1 MDRLQLSRLA
11 VLAAVADHQSFRG
24 AARELQIA
32 PSAVSHAVSA
42 LEESLGVR
50 LLARTTRSVRPTD
63 EGLRLL
69 ERLRPALGGIEAALK
84 GLQEGRDKPAGRL
97 RVTMPRLAAEH
108 IVAPRAGAFCALYPD
123 IELELVCND
132 RFEDIVSA
140 GYDAGMRLG
149 ESLESDMIAVKATAP
164 LRGAVVATPSY
175 FERFEPP
182 LHPRDLIR
190 HRCIRRRFS
199 SGVIYRWEF
208 EKDGQP
214 TTVSVDG
221 PLIMGDDRLVLAAAL
236 DGAGLAYLFDA
247 RLDNALED
255 GRLVR
260 VLEDWC
266 PPFDGFYI
274 YYPSRRQM
282 RPALRAFIDFFR
294 FSGTGDPPSAMTAG
308 K

>member
-11 VLAAVADHQSFRG
+11 VLAAVADHHSFRG

-84 GLQEGRDKPAGRL
+84 GLEEGRDKPAGRL

-108 IVAPRAGAFCALYPD
+108 IVAPRLGGFCALYPD
-123 IELELVCND
+123 IELELVCDD

-140 GYDAGMRLG
+140 GYDAGLRLG
-149 ESLESDMIAVKATAP
+149 ESLENDMIAVRATP
-164 LRGAVVATPSY
+164 RLRGAVVAAPSY

-182 LHPRDLIR
+182 RHPHDLIR
-190 HRCIRRRFS
+190 HLCIRRRFS

-208 EKDGQP
+208 EKDGDAL
-214 TTVSVDG
+214 TVSVEG
-221 PLIMGDDRLVLAAAL
+221 PLILGDDRLVLAAAL

-247 RLDNALED
+247 RLDGAVED

-266 PPFDGFYI
+266 QPFDGFYI

-294 FSGTGDPPSAMTAG
+294 LSGQDGMA
-308 K
+308 